1 MSCPAGKFRPL
12 QRLSRT
18 LPVRKKQ
25 AINNHLTEYQECA
38 VLRTLFIS
46 LACAASL
53 LSAQPVFAVPVSRI
67 AAVVN
72 GDMIT
77 VRELDKALR
86 TELAGQK
93 VDPAKNPQ
101 MAAEVRK
108 AVLDRMIN
116 DKILIQEAAKEKIE
130 VSDADVDAAIDRIV
144 KDSQLSRD
152 VFFKQMAKEGMS
164 EKDFRDRLYVQLVSQ
179 RLMSRNVVNKVVV
192 TEDEIN
198 DYYRKNMA
206 GFASGRARV
215 AMLIYPVDA
224 DAEKWAR
231 DIASGKV
238 SFADAVRAVSIG
250 PNPQEGGDLGFMALS
265 DMAPGMME
273 QVSHMKKGD
282 VSPLLSMNANKAQ
295 IALLDFEADEGAER
309 SDAVP
314 DPGTASRI
322 EQILRRP
329 RLQERFEQY
338 TAQLRDKVLIDIRN

>member
-1 MSCPAGKFRPL
+1 MIFPCFAGGNPRDGA
-12 QRLSRT
+12 

-25 AINNHLTEYQECA
+25 AINNHHNEYQECA

-53 LSAQPVFAVPVSRI
+53 FSAQSVLAVPVSRI

-77 VRELDKALR
+77 VRELDKALQP
-86 TELAGQK
+86 ELVGQK
-93 VDPAKNPQ
+93 IDPAKNPQ
-101 MAAEVRK
+101 MVAEVRK

-116 DKILIQEAAKEKIE
+116 DKILLQEAAKEDID
-130 VSDADVDAAIDRIV
+130 VSDADVDAAVDQIV
-144 KDSQLSRD
+144 KDSQLDRA
-152 VFFKQMAKEGMS
+152 VFFKQMEKEGVS
-164 EKDFRDRLYVQLVSQ
+164 EKMFRDRLYVQLVSQ
-179 RLMSRNVVNKVVV
+179 RLMGRNVVNKVVV

-206 GFASGRARV
+206 GFVSGRARV
-215 AMLIYPVDA
+215 AMLIYPVEA
-224 DAEKWAR
+224 DAEKWAA

-238 SFADAVRAVSIG
+238 SFAEAVQRVSIG
-250 PNPQEGGDLGFMALS
+250 PNPQGGGDLGFMELS

-273 QVSHMKKGD
+273 QVSHMRKGD
-282 VSPLLSMNANKAQ
+282 VSPLLSMNANKVQ
-295 IALLDFEADEGAER
+295 IALLDFEEAENVEH

-314 DPGTASRI
+314 DSQTAMRI

-329 RLQERFEQY
+329 RLQERFQEY
-338 TAQLRDKVLIDIRN
+338 TAQLRDKALIDIRN

>member
-1 MSCPAGKFRPL
+1 ML
-12 QRLSRT
+12 
-18 LPVRKKQ
+18 KKQ
-25 AINNHLTEYQECA
+25 AINNRHNEHQECA

-77 VRELDKALR
+77 VRELDKALQS
-86 TELAGQK
+86 ELIAQK
-93 VDPAKNPQ
+93 LDPAKNPQ

-108 AVLDRMIN
+108 AVLDKMIN
-116 DKILIQEAAKEKIE
+116 DKILLQEAEKEKID
-130 VSDADVDAAIDRIV
+130 VSDADVDSALDRII

-152 VFFKQMAKEGMS
+152 VFFKQLEKEGVT
-164 EKDFRDRLYVQLVSQ
+164 EKVFRDRLYVQLVSQ
-179 RLMSRNVVNKVVV
+179 RLMSRNVVSKVVV

-206 GFASGRARV
+206 GFASRRARV
-215 AMLIYPVDA
+215 ALLIYPVDVDA
-224 DAEKWAR
+224 DKWAA

-238 SFADAVRAVSIG
+238 SFRDAVRAVSIG
-250 PNPQEGGDLGFMALS
+250 PNPQDGGDLGFMNLS

-273 QVSHMKKGD
+273 QISMMKKGD
-282 VSPLLSMNANKAQ
+282 VSPVLSMNANKAQ
-295 IALLDFEADEGAER
+295 IALLDFEEAENVDN
-309 SDAVP
+309 SSAVP
-314 DPGTASRI
+314 DPQTAMRI

-329 RLQERFEQY
+329 RLQERFQQY
-338 TAQLRDKVLIDIRN
+338 TAQLRDKALVDIRK

>member
-1 MSCPAGKFRPL
+1 MIFPCFAGGKPRDGA
-12 QRLSRT
+12 

-25 AINNHLTEYQECA
+25 AINNHHNEYQECA

-53 LSAQPVFAVPVSRI
+53 FSAQSVLAVPVSRI

-77 VRELDKALR
+77 VRELDKALQP
-86 TELAGQK
+86 ELVGQK
-93 VDPAKNPQ
+93 IDPAKNPQ
-101 MAAEVRK
+101 MVAEVRK

-116 DKILIQEAAKEKIE
+116 DKILLQEAEKEDIH
-130 VSDADVDAAIDRIV
+130 VSDADVDAAVDQIV
-144 KDSQLSRD
+144 KDSQLDRA
-152 VFFKQMAKEGMS
+152 VFFKQMEKEGVS
-164 EKDFRDRLYVQLVSQ
+164 EKMFRDRLYVQLVSQ
-179 RLMSRNVVNKVVV
+179 RLMGRNVVNKVVV

-206 GFASGRARV
+206 GFVSGRARV
-215 AMLIYPVDA
+215 AMLIYPVEA
-224 DAEKWAR
+224 DAEKWAA

-238 SFADAVRAVSIG
+238 SFAEAVQRVSIG
-250 PNPQEGGDLGFMALS
+250 PNPQGGGDLGFMELS

-273 QVSHMKKGD
+273 QVSHMRKGD
-282 VSPLLSMNANKAQ
+282 VSPLLSMNANKVQ
-295 IALLDFEADEGAER
+295 IALLDFEEAENVEH

-314 DPGTASRI
+314 DSQTAMRI

-329 RLQERFEQY
+329 RLQERFQEY
-338 TAQLRDKVLIDIRN
+338 TAQLRDKALIDIRN